1 MMDYYVEGSRV
12 RAKIFFGINRSAHKS
27 ADEKLNEWLAQNPGV
42 KIVDFHHQL
51 TNDCHSIAI
60 LYKTKREETAKGDG
74 KIEYFHIWGQN
85 DEEEV

>member
-1 MMDYYVEGSRV
+1 MMDYYVEGSHV

-60 LYKTKREETAKGDG
+60 LYKTKREEVPTR
-74 KIEYFHIWGQN
+74 N
-85 DEEEV
+85 DKEES